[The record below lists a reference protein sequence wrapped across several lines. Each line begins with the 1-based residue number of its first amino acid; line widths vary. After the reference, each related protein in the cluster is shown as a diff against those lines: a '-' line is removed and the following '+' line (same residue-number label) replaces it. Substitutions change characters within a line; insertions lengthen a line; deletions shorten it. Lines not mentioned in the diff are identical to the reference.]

1 MLAYFGFVK
10 TTDQPVNYPDN
21 FSFTDNIQLK
31 LDYLKSLDAQEV
43 ERQATID
50 TKTSQLIGQTGVIFS
65 LVGLFIP
72 MYIDK
77 FSQLNLIYQVIII
90 AVFLFTLLF
99 YLLAIA
105 HATKYLNVKNYKYA
119 QRSTETV
126 KKNYEKNKDFR
137 IEEVKDL
144 IYSIE
149 KNTGI
154 NNRKAGNLIYG
165 YRAFRAGNILIGI
178 LSVLLLF
185 SIYFMPKE
193 ETKKVTIDSVELKS
207 LDSSIK
213 EMNGL
218 LKSQIILRAGDSV
231 KVIHFK

>member
-1 MLAYFGFVK
+1 MLAYFGLIK
-10 TTDQPVNYPDN
+10 TTDQPVSYPDN
-21 FSFTDNIQLK
+21 FSFTDNTQLK

-43 ERQATID
+43 ERQTTID

-213 EMNGL
+213 EMNSL

-231 KVIHFK
+231 QVIHIK